1 MSQLKVASIRDLTDA
16 RGFSLSGGGISTI
29 GTLTVGNLVVNGQ
42 IQGQSAYVIPP
53 QTGNSGKFLSS
64 NGSKLEWREVSTS
77 TGIRS
82 MQVWTSNGTWS
93 RPSGVKTILVT
104 VTGAGGGGSGFAE
117 SGGAGGT
124 SERTV
129 DVTNVSSV
137 GVTVGNPGGGSN
149 YSGCGGGGNT
159 SSFGGYC
166 SASGGYGANCRQQHA
181 GGIGGNGSGG
191 TLNVY
196 GGGGNGHGSYHCYGN
211 HTAGGSYYGGT
222 QPSSHNQRNYAHRHQ
237 SHCAW
242 GAGGNGAREGNR
254 GARGREGVVVVKEY
268 YG

>member
-16 RGFSLSGGGISTI
+16 RGFSLSGGGISAV
-29 GTLTVGNLVVNGQ
+29 GTLTVGNININGQ
-42 IQGQSAYVIPP
+42 IQGQSNYVIPP

-64 NGSKLEWREVSTS
+64 NGSGLSWQEVSTA

-159 SSFGGYC
+159 LSLI
-166 SASGGYGANCRQQHA
+166 H
-181 GGIGGNGSGG
+181 I
-191 TLNVY
+191 
-196 GGGGNGHGSYHCYGN
+196 
-211 HTAGGSYYGGT
+211 
-222 QPSSHNQRNYAHRHQ
+222 
-237 SHCAW
+237 
-242 GAGGNGAREGNR
+242 
-254 GARGREGVVVVKEY
+254 
-268 YG
+268 

>member
-16 RGFSLSGGGISTI
+16 RGFSLSGGGISAI
-29 GTLTVGNLVVNGQ
+29 GTLTVGNININGQ
-42 IQGQSAYVIPP
+42 IQGQSTYVIPP

-64 NGSKLEWREVSTS
+64 NGSGLSWQEVSTS

-129 DVTNVSSV
+129 VSQTSPVSVLLLVTQVAVQIILVVGAVVTLVPSV
-137 GVTVGNPGGGSN
+137 VTVVRQADMVLTVGNSM
-149 YSGCGGGGNT
+149 
-159 SSFGGYC
+159 
-166 SASGGYGANCRQQHA
+166 Q
-181 GGIGGNGSGG
+181 
-191 TLNVY
+191 
-196 GGGGNGHGSYHCYGN
+196 
-211 HTAGGSYYGGT
+211 
-222 QPSSHNQRNYAHRHQ
+222 
-237 SHCAW
+237 
-242 GAGGNGAREGNR
+242 
-254 GARGREGVVVVKEY
+254 GVLEAM
-268 YG
+268 GLEER